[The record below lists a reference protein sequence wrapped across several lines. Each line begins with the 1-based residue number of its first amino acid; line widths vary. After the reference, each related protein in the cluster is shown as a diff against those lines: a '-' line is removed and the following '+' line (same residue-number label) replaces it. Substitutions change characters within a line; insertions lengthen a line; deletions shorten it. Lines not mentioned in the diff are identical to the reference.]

1 MKASG
6 ILPDTCVWI
15 EYFKPGDSALKQTL
29 ERLLLNESIFLCGP
43 ILYELVQGLK
53 SDKEKTVIVDAM
65 KSLEYR
71 EMSEALWIK
80 AGEISSTLRKS
91 GKTLP
96 LSDILI
102 AAIAIK
108 NNLSIFTTDKHFEEI
123 NEVLMYPVAGIS

>member
-6 ILPDTCVWI
+6 VLPDTCIWI
-15 EYFKPGDSALKQTL
+15 EYFKPGASALKQTL
-29 ERLLLNESIFLCGP
+29 ERLLLNESVFVCGP

-53 SDKEKTVIVDAM
+53 SDKEKTNIVDAM
-65 KSLEYR
+65 KSLEYI
-71 EMSEALWIK
+71 EMSESLWIK
-80 AGEISSTLRKS
+80 AGEISSTLHKS

-102 AAIAIK
+102 AALVIK

-123 NEVLMYPVAGIS
+123 KDVLLYPIAGIQ

>member
-1 MKASG
+1 
-6 ILPDTCVWI
+6 
-15 EYFKPGDSALKQTL
+15 
-29 ERLLLNESIFLCGP
+29 
-43 ILYELVQGLK
+43 
-53 SDKEKTVIVDAM
+53 M

-108 NNLSIFTTDKHFEEI
+108 NNLSIFTIDKHFEEI
-123 NEVLMYPVAGIS
+123 KEVLMYPVAGIS

>member
-108 NNLSIFTTDKHFEEI
+108 NNLSIFTIDKHFEEI
-123 NEVLMYPVAGIS
+123 KEVLMYPVAGIS

>member
-1 MKASG
+1 MKVSG

-15 EYFKPGDSALKQTL
+15 EYFKPGASALKQTL
-29 ERLLLNESIFLCGP
+29 ERLLLNESIFVCGP
-43 ILYELVQGLK
+43 ILYELVQGLR

-65 KSLEYR
+65 KSLEYI
-71 EMSEALWIK
+71 EMSEDLWIK

-96 LSDILI
+96 LSDVLI
-102 AAIAIK
+102 AAIVIK

-123 NEVLMYPVAGIS
+123 KEVLIYPIASIQ